1 MFCGSFVIT
10 KSKPRNSIFFLVG
23 VLRDKFYSISLTD
36 NHDLP
41 TIEISL
47 NKDGK

>member
-1 MFCGSFVIT
+1 MIT
-10 KSKPRNSIFFLVG
+10 KSKPRNSIFILVG

-36 NHDLP
+36 NHGLS
-41 TIEISL
+41 TMEISL